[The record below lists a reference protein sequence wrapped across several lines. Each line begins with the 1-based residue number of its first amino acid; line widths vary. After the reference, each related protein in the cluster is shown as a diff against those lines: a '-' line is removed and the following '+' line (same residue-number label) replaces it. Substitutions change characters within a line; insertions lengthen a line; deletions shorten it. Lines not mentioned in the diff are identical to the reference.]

1 MQQVPAAFT
10 YIKES
15 DNPFQALWPHRYD
28 YLWSDHEDSG
38 KKPAWRTET
47 RHPLSDRLMAQG
59 AYLYGVRF
67 GKETHYVM
75 LDIDWGSPYHPVRH
89 PQQFQRVVDALEP
102 LDLVTGVMCT
112 SSSSGGVHVYF
123 PFKDGVSSWKLA
135 AAVTALLEN
144 AGFKVA
150 GSKLEVFPNRR
161 TYTADSFPGL
171 FNGHRLPMQAGSF
184 LLNEDYQPI
193 LGGRDAFVR
202 QWKWAVR
209 RNTLTNI
216 GLEQVLKT
224 VRRKCFRFSQ
234 KADKFLNDLNTEIE
248 HGWTGSGQTNRL
260 LGRITMRSFIFG
272 HVLYVSEP
280 LEGKA
285 LVKDIVNV
293 AKALPGYGEFCNHQ
307 HDIEQRAEEWARC
320 IEASHYFH
328 FGNQRS
334 PNQKA
339 DPEVDDDSFTH
350 QPNQKR
356 ETDARRRICEA
367 MKKLV
372 KTSQCPAGITERF
385 DKLIRFGMSGAT
397 LYKHRDLWHPQ
408 HINASENSLA
418 SVRDQ
423 GSVNDQS
430 IKNQEV
436 RDNTPFPLKRDQES
450 FGDKENRG
458 NENRDQEI
466 EDNTFLKRGFRK
478 LPQKPAQESPSLL
491 DMIACNGNQD
501 KHLSRQKRA
510 NYSSEACNTALDKLL
525 TEQGRQTMETRE
537 GSSFIVQVLK
547 HIRQRAGQPW
557 LRPPD

>member
-10 YIKES
+10 YIKEN

-28 YLWSDHEDSG
+28 YLWADHEDAG

-123 PFKDGVSSWKLA
+123 PFDNGVSSWKLA
-135 AAVTALLEN
+135 AAATALLEN

-150 GSKLEVFPNRR
+150 GGKLEVFPNRR
-161 TYTADSFPGL
+161 IYAVDGFPGL

-184 LLNEDYQPI
+184 LLNEDYQPV
-193 LGGRDAFVR
+193 LGGCDAFVR
-202 QWKWAVR
+202 QWKWAVK
-209 RNTLTNI
+209 RNTLTHI

-224 VRRKCFRFSQ
+224 ERRKCFRLSQ

-272 HVLYVSEP
+272 HVLYVNEP

-293 AKALPGYGEFCNHQ
+293 AKALPGYREFCNHQ

-328 FGNQRS
+328 FGSQRS
-334 PNQKA
+334 LNQKA
-339 DPEVDDDSFTH
+339 DTEVTEDAFAN

-367 MKKLV
+367 MKKLI
-372 KTSQCPAGITERF
+372 KTDQCSAGITERF
-385 DKLIRFGMSGAT
+385 DKLVCFGMSGAT
-397 LYKHRDLWHPQ
+397 LYKHRDLWHPRY
-408 HINASENSLA
+408 INTSESSLTFI
-418 SVRDQ
+418 SDQ
-423 GSVNDQS
+423 KSNDQKSVNDQ
-430 IKNQEV
+430 EVGDDV
-436 RDNTPFPLKRDQES
+436 RDNTFLKRDQES
-450 FGDKENRG
+450 VN
-458 NENRDQEI
+458 DQES
-466 EDNTFLKRGFRK
+466 DSNTSLKKESKELLRR
-478 LPQKPAQESPSLL
+478 PAQGSPSLL
-491 DMIACNGNQD
+491 EMTACNCNQD
-501 KHLSRQKRA
+501 KHLSLPKRV
-510 NYSSEACNTALDKLL
+510 NYSSAACNTALDKLL
-525 TEQGRQTMETRE
+525 ADQGRQTMETRE